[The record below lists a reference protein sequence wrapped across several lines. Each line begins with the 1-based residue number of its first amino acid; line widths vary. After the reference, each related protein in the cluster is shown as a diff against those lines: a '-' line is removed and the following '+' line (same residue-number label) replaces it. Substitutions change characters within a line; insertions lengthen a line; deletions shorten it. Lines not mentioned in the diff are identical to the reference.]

1 MLLTVV
7 PHRGSA
13 LPIQI
18 IWQWVMCGW
27 GKSTPSQNYAA
38 CWAADSLPRKIIP
51 RGTSWKEQK
60 HCSTDHLLSGLLKPP
75 QTTNFPFEN
84 LPAFTLGGS
93 WIPQDWWGDA
103 GNRKMSH
110 YFFSTREL
118 PLKDPGAFQ
127 AHFSVVRW
135 HHFWVQAYACHF
147 TFIMEWPVQFQPASP
162 IPTLCFY
169 PPICIKHRVPTC
181 SITTLDPQRV
191 KSCLILQSVSSFEL
205 NHIWEKKTIPFLTFI
220 SRSLTVPR

>member
-1 MLLTVV
+1 MSDVWVREEHTLTKLCCLLGCRLPPQENHSKRNKLEGAKTLLHWPFALGVV
-7 PHRGSA
+7 ETTTDHK
-13 LPIQI
+13 LPIWKLTCIHSGRQLNSSRL
-18 IWQWVMCGW
+18 VRR
-27 GKSTPSQNYAA
+27 
-38 CWAADSLPRKIIP
+38 CWK
-51 RGTSWKEQK
+51 QK
-60 HCSTDHLLSGLLKPP
+60 NEPL
-75 QTTNFPFEN
+75 
-84 LPAFTLGGS
+84 
-93 WIPQDWWGDA
+93 
-103 GNRKMSH
+103 
-110 YFFSTREL
+110 FFSTREL